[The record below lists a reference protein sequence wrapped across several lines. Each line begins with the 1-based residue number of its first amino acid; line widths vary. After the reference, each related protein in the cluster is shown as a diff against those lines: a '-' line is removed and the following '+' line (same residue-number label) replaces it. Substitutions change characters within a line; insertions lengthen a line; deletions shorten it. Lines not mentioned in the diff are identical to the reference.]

1 MTTTSRFTCMGVALA
16 ITLGLA
22 GCQPSGASEPQTVPP
37 VLVEIAKVAAARIR
51 SSSDYIATLKSRRS
65 VTLRPQVDGL
75 LTHIAVH
82 SGERVKRGQLLMQID
97 PSRQQHTLASQ
108 KAGAVSKQA
117 ARDYA
122 EQELVR
128 VQRLFAIGAA
138 SQQEL
143 DQAKSARQTAEAEVD
158 ALGAQVHEDEVR
170 LKYFSVLA
178 PEDGVVGDIPVREGD
193 YVSPATGT
201 LLTTVTENHE
211 LEVYLSVP
219 IERASD
225 LKLGLPLELT
235 DDTGRTLGES
245 HVTYIS
251 SEVQPDTQSVLVKA
265 AVPNQAGNL
274 REAQFVRAKLVWSEG
289 TGPVLPATAVKRFNG
304 QTFAFAAV
312 EKAGHLIAEQRPVL
326 LGPLDGAAY
335 PIEKGLA
342 VGESVVVAGIQKLHD
357 GSALAALQTPAG

>member
-1 MTTTSRFTCMGVALA
+1 V
-16 ITLGLA
+16 LA
-22 GCQPSGASEPQTVPP
+22 GCQPSAATEPQTVPP
-37 VLVEIAKVAAARIR
+37 VSVEIATVAAARIR
-51 SSSDYIATLKSRRS
+51 SSSDYIATLKSRHS

-75 LTHIAVH
+75 LTRIAVH
-82 SGERVKRGQLLMQID
+82 SGDRVTRGQLLMQID

-128 VQRLFAIGAA
+128 VQKLFAIGAA

-193 YVSPATGT
+193 YVSPASGT
-201 LLTTVTENHE
+201 LLTTVTENQE
-211 LEVYLSVP
+211 LELYLSVP
-219 IERASD
+219 IERAGE
-225 LKLGLPLELT
+225 LKLGLALELT
-235 DDTGRTLGES
+235 DDTGRALGES
-245 HVTYIS
+245 HVAYIS

-265 AVPNQAGNL
+265 AVPNQAGDL

-312 EKAGHLIAEQRPVL
+312 EKAGHLIAEQRPIL

-357 GSALAALQTPAG
+357 GSTIAALQTPAG